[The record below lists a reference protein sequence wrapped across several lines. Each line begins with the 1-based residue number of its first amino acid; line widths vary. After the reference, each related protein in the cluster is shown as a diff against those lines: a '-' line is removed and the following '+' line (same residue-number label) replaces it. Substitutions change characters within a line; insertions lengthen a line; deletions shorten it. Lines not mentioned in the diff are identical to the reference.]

1 MPYKDLL
8 TIIEE
13 RFPKLS
19 KGQKRIGNYLL
30 NHYEK
35 AVSLT
40 ASRLGEV
47 IGVSESTV
55 VRFAVELGYEGYHEL
70 QKALKDVLKNK
81 LTSQQRIEVSSDILF
96 KDNSNILR
104 SVLKGDIE
112 RINTTL
118 TEIDYEA
125 FELSVESILNAKR
138 VYIVGGRSAGSLA
151 NYFYFYLNLMHENV
165 VMVDSSNVSDV
176 FEQIFRIT
184 KDDVLIG
191 ISFPRYSL
199 STIKAVQFAMER
211 KATTIGITDNTNSP
225 ISKYSQYVLTA
236 KTGMVSFVDSIVAP
250 MSIISAMLIAISVK
264 KKDQLYND
272 FDMLEGIWKKNQI
285 YSSGPDIEGDL

>member
-55 VRFAVELGYEGYHEL
+55 VRFAVELGYEGYPEL

-118 TEIDYEA
+118 AEIDYEG

-225 ISKYSQYVLTA
+225 ISKYSKYVLAA
-236 KTGMVSFVDSIVAP
+236 KTGMVSFIDSIVAP

>member
-55 VRFAVELGYEGYHEL
+55 VRFAVELGYEGYPEL

>member
-1 MPYKDLL
+1 
-8 TIIEE
+8 
-13 RFPKLS
+13 
-19 KGQKRIGNYLL
+19 
-30 NHYEK
+30 
-35 AVSLT
+35 
-40 ASRLGEV
+40 
-47 IGVSESTV
+47 
-55 VRFAVELGYEGYHEL
+55 
-70 QKALKDVLKNK
+70 
-81 LTSQQRIEVSSDILF
+81 
-96 KDNSNILR
+96 
-104 SVLKGDIE
+104 
-112 RINTTL
+112 
-118 TEIDYEA
+118 
-125 FELSVESILNAKR
+125 
-138 VYIVGGRSAGSLA
+138 
-151 NYFYFYLNLMHENV
+151 MHENV